1 MRRLIISALLLLGIG
16 FGVLAYAFGQA
27 RADPVVRRATI
38 ALPDWPRGAASVRV
52 VLLSDIHIGSLA
64 MDAGRLTRIVAQV
77 NALRPDLV
85 LIAGDFV
92 YGHDPRRG
100 VRFAAELGTPLA
112 GLRSRL
118 GTIAV
123 LGNHDW
129 WNGEP
134 AVRAQLARA
143 GIAVVE
149 NGAVTRWPLAIAG
162 IGDEYTDHDRIGAAM
177 AAVRRLPGARL
188 VLTHSP
194 DLVPRLPPD
203 ARLVLA
209 GHTHCG
215 QVSLLGWTPGPQPYA
230 PRYRCGIIREHG
242 RAIVVGAGV
251 GASVAP
257 IRFGV
262 PPDLWLLTL
271 GPAAA

>member
-1 MRRLIISALLLLGIG
+1 MRRLILSALALLGLG
-16 FGVLAYAFGQA
+16 FGVLAFAFLQA
-27 RADPVVRRATI
+27 RADPVVRR
-38 ALPDWPRGAASVRV
+38 LRVDMPGWPAGAAPVRV

-64 MDAGRLTRIVAQV
+64 MNPDRLDRIVAQV

-92 YGHDPRRG
+92 YGHDPRKG
-100 VRFAAELGTPLA
+100 ARFAEGLGAPLA
-112 GLRSRL
+112 GLRPRL
-118 GTIAV
+118 GTLAV

-129 WNGEP
+129 WNGVA

-143 GIAVVE
+143 GVTVID
-149 NGAVTRWPLAIAG
+149 NQAVTRGPLAVAG
-162 IGDEYTDHDRIGAAM
+162 IGDEYTGHDRIGEAM
-177 AAVRRLPGARL
+177 TAMRRLPGARL

-194 DLVPRLPPD
+194 DLVPELPAD
-203 ARLVLA
+203 VSLVLA

-215 QVSLLGWTPGPQPYA
+215 QVSLLGWTPGPQPYER
-230 PRYRCGIIREHG
+230 RYRCGVVREGG

-257 IRFGV
+257 VRLGV

-271 GPAAA
+271 GPR

>member
-1 MRRLIISALLLLGIG
+1 MRRLILSALALLAIG
-16 FGVLAYAFGQA
+16 FGVLAYAFTQA

-38 ALPDWPRGAASVRV
+38 ALPDWPAGAAPMRV

-64 MDAGRLTRIVAQV
+64 MNADRLSRIVAQV

-85 LIAGDFV
+85 LIAGDFI
-92 YGHDPRRG
+92 YGHDPRKG
-100 VRFAAELGTPLA
+100 VRFGAQLARPLA
-112 GLRSRL
+112 GLRARF
-118 GTIAV
+118 GTVAV

-129 WNGEP
+129 WNEP
-134 AVRAQLARA
+134 GQVRAQLARA
-143 GIAVVE
+143 GVTVVE
-149 NGAVTRWPLAIAG
+149 NGAIRRGPLAIAAV
-162 IGDEYTDHDRIGAAM
+162 GDEYTGHDRIGAAM
-177 AAVRRLPGARL
+177 TAVRRLPGARL

-194 DLVPRLPPD
+194 DLVPELPGD

-230 PRYRCGIIREHG
+230 RRYRCGVIREAG

-257 IRFGV
+257 VRLGV

-271 GPAAA
+271 GPR